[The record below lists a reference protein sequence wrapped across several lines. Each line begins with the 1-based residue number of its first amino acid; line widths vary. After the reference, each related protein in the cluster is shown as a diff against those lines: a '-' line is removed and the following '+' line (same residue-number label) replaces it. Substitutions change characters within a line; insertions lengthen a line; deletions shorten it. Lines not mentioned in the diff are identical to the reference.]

1 MRLIDLSHKFTEKMP
16 VYPGDPVPEI
26 TKGADIKKEGYNDYY
41 IKTGMHVGTH
51 IDAPLHMLENGKRL
65 TEIEIEH
72 FYGNGCLI
80 DARGKPAIDSDSLK
94 NAAVRKGDIVFV
106 LTGFYKKFGQAE
118 YYEKYPEI
126 TDDFAKKLV
135 DLGVKIVGVDTPSPD
150 RPPFNIHKLLLKND
164 VLIIENLTNL
174 EKLLGI
180 KKFEIFAFPPNFD
193 VEGSPVRVV
202 AKVG

>member
-1 MRLIDLSHKFTEKMP
+1 MPPKKIKLSDLATELQLTSEVLVQKISEAGIKLSAR
-16 VYPGDPVPEI
+16 VKTLSEEEAQTLRQFVQK
-26 TKGADIKKEGYNDYY
+26 KG
-41 IKTGMHVGTH
+41 VS
-51 IDAPLHMLENGKRL
+51 L
-65 TEIEIEH
+65 TE
-72 FYGNGCLI
+72 
-80 DARGKPAIDSDSLK
+80 
-94 NAAVRKGDIVFV
+94 VRKGDIVLV

-126 TDDFAKKLV
+126 TEDFAKKLV

-202 AKVG
+202 AKVN